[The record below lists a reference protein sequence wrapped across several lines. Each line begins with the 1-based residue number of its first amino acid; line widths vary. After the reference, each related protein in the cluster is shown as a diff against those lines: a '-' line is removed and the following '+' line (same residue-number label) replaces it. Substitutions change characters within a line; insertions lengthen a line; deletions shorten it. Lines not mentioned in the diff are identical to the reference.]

1 MAANRRYGSPAL
13 CLAAALILLWSAGCG
28 RESTGPVCHPVQ
40 GTVFYQGKPLAEGM
54 VYLHPLDSM
63 ETAQRPMAV
72 TDRDGR
78 FELTTFQEGD
88 GAPAGRYTI
97 TVELR
102 ELQDNG
108 DDEMERAGRNLLPKK
123 FQNPSTSGLEFT
135 VGDGDN
141 VVPQIN
147 LK

>member
-1 MAANRRYGSPAL
+1 
-13 CLAAALILLWSAGCG
+13 
-28 RESTGPVCHPVQ
+28 
-40 GTVFYQGKPLAEGM
+40 M
-54 VYLHPLDSM
+54 VYLHPLDSV